1 VGIEYPYLAILA
13 TIAFVAA
20 IMGVMYFFIHTYTEI
35 LKTPVLSTYAEAC
48 YTESNAYLNITL
60 KHERGVPVSL
70 QRIEVYSDRGTV
82 VYTPG
87 ASLSGISVR
96 LEGFDGRLGAGQ
108 VGVVK
113 MTFPQGYFTEGKT
126 YHGLA
131 FFDAGNT
138 IFTFQLT
145 KCPSIAPAP
154 PPLFKA
160 KLLNMNMTAGNGTV
174 TALGTITLI
183 ELKARNARYFDTF
196 DSDPFTAGRLSAVT
210 CRWSYDPV
218 NKNVYINVTSR
229 PATYGDECIALAN
242 TALPGNGT
250 IYVASLTKI
259 VSGEGYADIVLVQN
273 SSSLYTLGLYIGKDI
288 VKCSYEIWKY
298 YVGKWDSLNAI
309 KNGTLNYNITYS
321 IVAAYTFSSGDLR
334 LWSDK
339 TLRVSARD
347 TTVIPLRA
355 GVGVYISVT
364 SNKQASASRG
374 VFVIFDNVVVAV
386 NARPWFVNVT
396 LVDASGAP
404 ISGWS
409 VVLKDSVGRVISN
422 ATSVGGVASLDVWGY
437 FIVPGGVIEV
447 YDDRGVLV
455 GAKRFDFVVGG
466 DVYVARVD
474 VRRVEF
480 TGLLVGIGGS
490 TKILVY
496 NISGGV
502 EGIALRY
509 VIDSG
514 TVFNGRADIAIGSGT
529 IYMLNASGV
538 YEYRFMQGAWALTT
552 ASCKATGIGA
562 RLEVVNNTLVAI
574 PGTGNNTLCL
584 YKAGKA
590 VLQPIAKGS
599 VTAYTS
605 TASMG
610 ADLYISLYD
619 ASLRQPIIAVYSI
632 TDTSATIKTTYSI
645 TGYKLTGLACDT
657 TGNTYFIHEYGG
669 LYTLDINT
677 KSVNPLQIVLP
688 FTPRGYGDRLE
699 YYNNHLIFA
708 RGDDTTELYIIPLST

>member
-20 IMGVMYFFIHTYTEI
+20 IMGVTYFFIHTYTEM
-35 LKTPVLSTYAEAC
+35 LKTPILSTYAEAC
-48 YTESNAYLNITL
+48 YTGTSTYLNITL

-87 ASLSGISVR
+87 AILSGISVR

-138 IFTFQLT
+138 IFTFQLV

-154 PPLFKA
+154 PLLFKA
-160 KLLNMNMTAGNGTV
+160 KLLNINMTAGSGTV

-183 ELKARNARYFDTF
+183 ELQTRNAIYFDTF
-196 DSDPFTAGRLSAVT
+196 DSDPFKAGRLSAVT
-210 CRWSYDPV
+210 CGWSYDPV
-218 NKNVYINVTSR
+218 NKNIYINVTSR
-229 PATYGDECIALAN
+229 PTTYGGECIALAT
-242 TALPGNGT
+242 TALPSSGT
-250 IYVASLTKI
+250 VYVASLTKI
-259 VSGEGYADIVLVQN
+259 ARGEGYADIVLARDGSN
-273 SSSLYTLGLYIGKDI
+273 LYTLGLYIGEA
-288 VKCSYEIWKY
+288 VGERGYEIWKY
-298 YVGKWDSLNAI
+298 YAGKWSPLKPIRNE
-309 KNGTLNYNITYS
+309 TLSYNITYS
-321 IVAAYTFSSGDLR
+321 IVSAYTFTSGDLL
-334 LWSDK
+334 LWSNK
-339 TLRVSARD
+339 TLMVSARD

-355 GVGVYISVT
+355 GLGAYISVT
-364 SNKQASASRG
+364 SNKLAAPSKG
-374 VFVIFDNVVVAV
+374 VLVVFDNVVVAV

-396 LVDASGAP
+396 IVDASGAP

-514 TVFNGRADIAIGSGT
+514 TVFNGSADIAVGSGT
-529 IYMLNASGV
+529 VYLLNASGI
-538 YEYRFMQGAWALTT
+538 YEYRFTRGTWALTT

-562 RLEVVNNTLVAI
+562 RLEVVNNTLVVI
-574 PGTGNNTLCL
+574 PGSGNNTLCL

-590 VLQPIAKGS
+590 VLQPITKGS
-599 VTAYTS
+599 TTAYTS

-619 ASLRQPIIAVYSI
+619 TSLRQPIVTVYSI
-632 TDTSATIKTTYSI
+632 TDTSATIKATYNI

-657 TGNTYFIHEYGG
+657 TGNTYFIHEYGA
-669 LYTLDINT
+669 LYTLDTTT
-677 KSVNPLQIVLP
+677 KSVKPLQIILP

-699 YYNNHLIFA
+699 YYNNYLIFA